1 MKKVF
6 FNGKIR
12 AIDENNSLFEAIA
25 VEDGKIIAVGS
36 NEEVKAK
43 AGQCLEIDLDG
54 KDILPGF
61 VDAHLHFLDHAIYEL
76 FTASLYDT
84 KSPDELVE
92 VMKKYVEE
100 RNIPAGEWITGF
112 GWDQEMY
119 PDSQWPTCKDLDRI
133 SSVNP
138 IMLTRR
144 CGTICVANSM
154 AMEIAG
160 IDKDT
165 PDPQGGELVRF
176 EDGSPN
182 GVMLESAMSLIGNC
196 VPKMSDKN
204 QIKQC
209 LEFSCQE
216 MLKNGVTV
224 AHTED
229 FTSVSDKRT
238 LWEAYL
244 ELAAQGKLPINLVLQ
259 LRIHKPEQM
268 DEFFDFNFHSWEEY
282 GKIKVGPIKFL
293 GDGSLGAWSAGLNE
307 PYSDKPDTQGCLYFS
322 VEEMS
327 AMAKRV
333 VDHGFDLTIH
343 AIGDA
348 AVETFLDS
356 CLSVKDEIKARDFRP
371 SIIHSQIMNE
381 RIFEKYQEL
390 DAIGLIQPM
399 YIHSDMGIADD
410 RVGERMKTSYCYG
423 TMRKMGIRLAAGS
436 DLPIESPNVM
446 EGIQVNV
453 TRQNLSGWPEGG
465 WYPEEALDVLEA
477 VKWHTIYG
485 AYVSK
490 DEDKYGTI
498 EVGKQ
503 ANFVVLSDDVFNVPK
518 NEIKNI
524 KVLETYIDGESVYK
538 A

>member
-1 MKKVF
+1 M
-6 FNGKIR
+6 
-12 AIDENNSLFEAIA
+12 
-25 VEDGKIIAVGS
+25 
-36 NEEVKAK
+36 
-43 AGQCLEIDLDG
+43 
-54 KDILPGF
+54 
-61 VDAHLHFLDHAIYEL
+61 DHAIYEL
-76 FTASLYDT
+76 FTADLYDT
-84 KSPDELVE
+84 KSPDELVD
-92 VMKKYVEE
+92 VMKKYLEE
-100 RNIPAGEWITGF
+100 RKIPEGDWITGF
-112 GWDQEMY
+112 GWDQELY
-119 PDSQWPTCKDLDRI
+119 PNSVWPTCRDLDRI
-133 SSVNP
+133 SDKHP

-154 AMEIAG
+154 AMKIAG
-160 IDKDT
+160 IDKNT

-204 QIKQC
+204 QIKEC
-209 LEFSCQE
+209 LEFSCKE
-216 MLKNGVTV
+216 MLKNGITV

-244 ELAAQGKLPINLVLQ
+244 ELAAQGKMQVNLVLQ
-259 LRIHKPEQM
+259 LRIHKAEQM
-268 DEFFDFNFHSWEEY
+268 DEFFAFDFHSWEEF

-307 PYSDKPDTQGCLYFS
+307 PYSDKPDTKGCLYFNL
-322 VEEMS
+322 EEMS

-333 VDHGFDLTIH
+333 VEHGFDLTIH

-348 AVETFLDS
+348 AVETFLDA
-356 CLSVKDEIKARDFRP
+356 CLSVKDEIRARGFRP

-381 RIFEKYQEL
+381 RIFEKYKEL

-410 RVGERMKTSYCYG
+410 RVGDRMKTSYCYN

-436 DLPIESPNVM
+436 DLPIESPKVM
-446 EGIQVNV
+446 EAIQVNV
-453 TRQNLSGWPEGG
+453 TRKNLSGWPEGG
-465 WYPEEALDVLEA
+465 WYPEEAFDVLDA
-477 VKWHTIYG
+477 VKLHTVNG

-490 DEDKYGTI
+490 DENKYGSI

-503 ANFVVLSDDVFNVPK
+503 ANFVLLSGDVFEVEK
-518 NEIKNI
+518 DKIKDIEI
-524 KVLETYIDGESVYK
+524 LETYIDGESVYK
-538 A
+538 K